1 MTIKEVSEKYQLSKD
16 TLRYYEK
23 EGLIGPVPKGK
34 NGQRDYQEE
43 NERQIEFVKCMRNV
57 HIPIEVLKK
66 YMQLLSKGDQTLKER
81 REILETQLHIIESQL
96 TELQKARQKLEYKI
110 ELYDKQLLEQKL
122 QPKNK

>member
-1 MTIKEVSEKYQLSKD
+1 
-16 TLRYYEK
+16 
-23 EGLIGPVPKGK
+23 
-34 NGQRDYQEE
+34 
-43 NERQIEFVKCMRNV
+43 MRNV
-57 HIPIEVLKK
+57 HIPIEALRK

-81 REILETQLHIIESQL
+81 REILETQLHVIESQL

>member
-23 EGLIGPVPKGK
+23 KGLIGPVPKGK

-43 NERQIEFVKCMRNV
+43 NERQIEFVKCMCNV
-57 HIPIEVLKK
+57 HIPIEALKK

-81 REILETQLHIIESQL
+81 REILETQLHVIESQL
-96 TELQKARQKLEYKI
+96 TELQKARQNLEYKI